1 MFEEKNSTESE
12 IENFLFEIVLISII
26 SILLFPIIM
35 ILVMLGHEG
44 GHGIVVVPAIILN
57 LELPLKITE
66 NMNNNP
72 FTNFPLG
79 IFSLLL
85 SFPLGV
91 LANILMFYLS
101 YKLLLDLKNDKKIN
115 SKIFINQLIIFCLL
129 NLKGIFNNLLGSDFS
144 IIFVDLLHLPMKNPL
159 ITFMIQLFVFII
171 FPVILF
177 IKKVDPIFIS
187 LTALLTFILNNLFSE
202 IIVPIIAPIL
212 MEFFWWLFI
221 IGLIVFISIVIGL
234 KFSLKRNQHSLKI

>member
-26 SILLFPIIM
+26 SILLFPIIK

-44 GHGIVVVPAIILN
+44 GHGIVVVPAIIMN

-66 NMNNNP
+66 NMNKNP

>member
-1 MFEEKNSTESE
+1 MFEGKNSTESE
-12 IENFLFEIVLISII
+12 IENFLFEIILISII
-26 SILLFPIIM
+26 CILSFPIIM

-66 NMNNNP
+66 NMNQNP

-101 YKLLLDLKNDKKIN
+101 YKLILELKNDKKIS
-115 SKIFINQLIIFCLL
+115 SKIFINLLIIFCLL

-144 IIFVDLLHLPMKNPL
+144 IIFVDLLHLPIKNSL
-159 ITFMIQLFVFII
+159 ITFMIQLFVFFI
-171 FPVILF
+171 FTVMFYI
-177 IKKVDPIFIS
+177 
-187 LTALLTFILNNLFSE
+187 
-202 IIVPIIAPIL
+202 
-212 MEFFWWLFI
+212 
-221 IGLIVFISIVIGL
+221 
-234 KFSLKRNQHSLKI
+234 